1 MDTNEQLAEMLGEH
15 SGWQKKILAYR
26 TELEGFN
33 QNLEE
38 YVKRVPPREISPS
51 VEHFQNQFIR
61 QNEVLDIMRHDFKQ
75 FENHVEDAQK
85 GAAPAIDELGSEK
98 KKCQERLADFDKI
111 FSELKSEF
119 SEFETEEL
127 LQS

>member
-1 MDTNEQLAEMLGEH
+1 MDTNEQLADMLGEH
-15 SGWQKKILAYR
+15 SGWQKHILAYR
-26 TELEGFN
+26 AEIEGFN

-75 FENHVEDAQK
+75 FENHVEDAQNGSATDIGQL
-85 GAAPAIDELGSEK
+85 GAEM
-98 KKCQERLADFDKI
+98 KKCKERLADFDRI
-111 FSELKSEF
+111 FSELKKEF

>member
-1 MDTNEQLAEMLGEH
+1 MDTNEQLADMLGEH
-15 SGWQKKILAYR
+15 SGWQKSILAYR

-33 QNLEE
+33 QHLEE

-75 FENHVEDAQK
+75 FENHVEEAQN
-85 GAAPAIDELGSEK
+85 GSAPTLEELSSEK

-111 FSELKSEF
+111 FADLKKEF